1 MTGLPP
7 RPCLIDG
14 EMHSG
19 ERFFSPGEANIC
31 RNTLCISKIFNV
43 AQWKKIRCLGVLSFF
58 KPGLSICNRPFQPK
72 IPLRHS
78 AILPRKEQ
86 VKPGGSEM
94 ILKFADP
101 GLPSFCLS
109 NVFVSCFFFP

>member
-31 RNTLCISKIFNV
+31 RNLQEYFV
-43 AQWKKIRCLGVLSFF
+43 YF
-58 KPGLSICNRPFQPK
+58 KNF
-72 IPLRHS
+72 
-78 AILPRKEQ
+78 
-86 VKPGGSEM
+86 
-94 ILKFADP
+94 
-101 GLPSFCLS
+101 
-109 NVFVSCFFFP
+109 